1 MATYLYRGASGD
13 LLFETVRTEPKGF
26 FQRRPDGRGGWI
38 NNLDGV
44 EPVLYRLPELE
55 AANPS
60 ELVFFVEGEKDVDRL
75 RAAGLVATC
84 NPMGAG
90 SWQDQ
95 YADALRGRDVV
106 ILPDNDDPGRRHA
119 NRVIQGLLPVGRSVR
134 LVELPGLSPKGD
146 VSDWLD
152 ARHSA
157 SELVTI
163 ARETKPVPRTCL
175 DDVVAVFR
183 RYLHLPDPCAVF
195 AVLGA
200 YAANRM
206 EGDPV
211 WILIIGPA
219 SGGKT
224 EVLLALLRLPDV
236 RLVGTLTEPS
246 LLSGVSKR
254 DKVVGAKGGFLHEIG
269 AFGIIVLKDFTS
281 VLSMH
286 RDARAAVLG
295 ALRECYDGSYSRG
308 VGTDGG
314 KLLSWTGKLGLV
326 AGCTPSI
333 DSHHAVISTMGE
345 RFVFL
350 RLPPVD
356 PVAQGMR
363 ALDRLGGEGEGQ
375 MRRELGE
382 AVLSL
387 FAGIEIPK
395 TCPSLDI
402 EAKRRL
408 VALASL
414 AVRCRSAVERDSF
427 RREISLVPE
436 PEAPARLVLILVR
449 LLLGMKVVGVSD
461 DDAWRVI
468 SKCAL
473 DSMPQ
478 LRRDVFELLRR
489 HPEPLSTSRIAERT
503 GYPAVTVR
511 RACED
516 LTAHGVVVREVGGSG
531 KTDQWALSSWALEMY
546 AQAAGA
552 TVPEMSETVATATKG
567 SSWTEHIDSQ
577 ETSSLNNSPYTALDD
592 FSEKVCHTQ
601 SKEKAEA
608 ETLDSRSAP
617 GQGKSGHGGAG
628 AG

>member
-1 MATYLYRGASGD
+1 MDSHQTVDELVAAIEDRICSDLGGKRRGDEIAFRCPFHDDEKPSASWNVAKRCFRCRACREKGGWKKLADKFDLEIPKSSHARWRKKAGGAILATYSYLSASGD
-13 LLFETVRTEPKGF
+13 LLFETVRTESKAF
-26 FQRRPDGRGGWI
+26 YQRRPDGRGGWI

-44 EPVLYRLPELE
+44 EPVLYRLPELN

-90 SWQDQ
+90 GWQDH
-95 YADALRGRDVV
+95 YADALRGRQVV
-106 ILPDNDDPGRRHA
+106 ILPDNDEPGRRHA
-119 NRVIQGLLPVGRSVR
+119 HRVLQGLLRVAKSVR
-134 LVELPGLSPKGD
+134 MVELDGLPPKGD

-152 ARHSA
+152 AGHSA
-157 SELVTI
+157 SELMQI
-163 ARETKPVPRTCL
+163 ARATNPVPRASL
-175 DDVVAVFR
+175 DDVVAIFR
-183 RYLHLPDPCAVF
+183 RYLHLPDASAVF

-269 AFGIIVLKDFTS
+269 AFGIVVLKDFTS

-295 ALRECYDGSYSRG
+295 ALRECYDGAYSRG

-363 ALDRLGGEGEGQ
+363 ALDHSVVR
-375 MRRELGE
+375 
-382 AVLSL
+382 
-387 FAGIEIPK
+387 
-395 TCPSLDI
+395 
-402 EAKRRL
+402 AKARC
-408 VALASL
+408 AESL
-414 AVRCRSAVERDSF
+414 AR
-427 RREISLVPE
+427 
-436 PEAPARLVLILVR
+436 
-449 LLLGMKVVGVSD
+449 
-461 DDAWRVI
+461 
-468 SKCAL
+468 
-473 DSMPQ
+473 
-478 LRRDVFELLRR
+478 
-489 HPEPLSTSRIAERT
+489 
-503 GYPAVTVR
+503 
-511 RACED
+511 
-516 LTAHGVVVREVGGSG
+516 
-531 KTDQWALSSWALEMY
+531 
-546 AQAAGA
+546 
-552 TVPEMSETVATATKG
+552 
-567 SSWTEHIDSQ
+567 
-577 ETSSLNNSPYTALDD
+577 PY
-592 FSEKVCHTQ
+592 
-601 SKEKAEA
+601 
-608 ETLDSRSAP
+608 
-617 GQGKSGHGGAG
+617 
-628 AG
+628 